1 MYDYVKTFRGKS
13 ISTQD
18 WQSHLFSYFG
28 KQSNGAELT
37 EKLSNVN
44 WDAWLRGTGLD
55 LPVNMEYDTTL
66 ADAAYSL
73 AAKWDEARKK
83 GEMHF
88 KSSDLDNFTSS
99 QTGKCRSSKCI
110 RLRTEVVAAAMLQS
124 AAGNVSRDPFLT
136 FDSLDSRFPRNTRGV
151 RCSSKRV
158 SEGNEQVLQFRYNF
172 ECRDQIALVQ
182 CQPEG

>member
-37 EKLSNVN
+37 EKLKNVD

-55 LPVNMEYDTTL
+55 LPVDMQYDTTL

-73 AAKWDEARKK
+73 AKKWDEARKS
-83 GEMHF
+83 GEMDF
-88 KSSDLDNFTSS
+88 SSSDLDNFTSS
-99 QTGKCRSSKCI
+99 QTGMSSC
-110 RLRTEVVAAAMLQS
+110 LQS
-124 AAGNVSRDPFLT
+124 
-136 FDSLDSRFPRNTRGV
+136 DS
-151 RCSSKRV
+151 
-158 SEGNEQVLQFRYNF
+158 
-172 ECRDQIALVQ
+172 
-182 CQPEG
+182 